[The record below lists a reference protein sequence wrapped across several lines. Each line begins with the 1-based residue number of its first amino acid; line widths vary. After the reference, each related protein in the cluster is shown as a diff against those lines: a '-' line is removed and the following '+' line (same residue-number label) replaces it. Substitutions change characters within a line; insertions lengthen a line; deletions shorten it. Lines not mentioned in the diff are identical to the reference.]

1 MNLETLEDD
10 LRSDQF
16 SEKEIAQ
23 ILAFIFALNS
33 VLPPKLDYT
42 RNYFIKFISSKASS
56 FLEKI
61 FPEPLDHKGTYEAMV
76 DNISKDV
83 LNKFASKELNRE
95 QALAHALESIKK
107 EVGGIRN
114 KIINIGTTTLNMVL
128 INLKIEQTLADEIS
142 KQFKSQIL
150 LELK

>member
-1 MNLETLEDD
+1 MNLKTLEDH

-16 SEKEIAQ
+16 SEKEIVQ
-23 ILAFIFALNS
+23 ILAFVFALND

-61 FPEPLDHKGTYEAMV
+61 SPEPLDHKDIYEAMV
-76 DNISKDV
+76 GNISKDV
-83 LNKFASKELNRE
+83 LDKFASKELSRE
-95 QALAHALESIKK
+95 QALEYSLESIKK

-114 KIINIGTTTLNMVL
+114 KIIKIGATALNMVL
-128 INLKIEQTLADEIS
+128 INLKIEQTLSDEIS